1 LNLPHVC
8 FIAVHIYPVLAGH
21 RGIAFVGGAEVQQ
34 SVQMRALLRA
44 GCRIS
49 VLTKDHGQ
57 PDVVDCDGIT
67 VYKIPDSGQRG
78 WPGLRFFHPRMSD
91 LVSLLRRINPDIVFM
106 QTAGEQVASAAVYAR
121 MAGKPFVFAG
131 ASDKDFVLGPLP
143 GRTWRSWNC
152 SSATSTATATSSRT
166 ATKSRRPS
174 REPST
179 ATCCGR
185 PRSSP

>member
-1 LNLPHVC
+1 MNLPHVC

-49 VLTKDHGQ
+49 GLTKDHGQ

-91 LVSLLRRINPDIVFM
+91 LVRLLWRISPDIVFM

-131 ASDKDFVLGPLP
+131 ASD
-143 GRTWRSWNC
+143 R
-152 SSATSTATATSSRT
+152 TSSWVRCP
-166 ATKSRRPS
+166 ACRR
-174 REPST
+174 ST
-179 ATCCGR
+179 R
-185 PRSSP
+185 